1 MFEKLSYF
9 FSSKEIAYVKSIPD
23 DFLKA
28 LSIIGRVYAEK
39 LDKSGNAEAGHFIR
53 VSNQGESDEEKIV
66 GLLHDVVE
74 DEHITLNDLIYLG
87 FKEDIISAIRLLIN
101 DKTIYPDYHS
111 YITNIIE
118 SGNIMALKIKYYDMR
133 DNLSPDRLERL
144 PKEKKEKALHK
155 YTPELPRL
163 EMALNEL
170 NNAKKRVI
178 KL

>member
-1 MFEKLSYF
+1 MKNCHVF
-9 FSSKEIAYVKSIPD
+9 FSNAEIAYVKSIPD

-28 LSIIGRVYAEK
+28 LSIIGRVYAER

-53 VSNQGESDEEKIV
+53 VSNQGENDDVKIV

-74 DEHITLNDLIYLG
+74 DRHITLNDLIYLG
-87 FKEDIISAIRLLIN
+87 FKENIITAISLLNN
-101 DKTIYPDYHS
+101 DKTIYPNYHS

-118 SGNIMALKIKYYDMR
+118 SGNLLAIKVKYYDMK

-144 PKEKKEKALHK
+144 PKEKREKALHK

-170 NNAKKRVI
+170 NREKKRVI